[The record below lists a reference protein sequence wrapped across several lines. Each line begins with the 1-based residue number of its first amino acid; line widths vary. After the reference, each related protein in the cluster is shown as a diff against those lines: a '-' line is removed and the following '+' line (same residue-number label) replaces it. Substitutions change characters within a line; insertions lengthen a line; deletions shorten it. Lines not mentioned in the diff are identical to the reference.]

1 MNGKGGSFGPDLT
14 AIRDKLISREM
25 DRTGLLRE
33 IIEPSRLM
41 EEKYRTE
48 VIKTIDGRFFTGFLA
63 YEDDHIVRLITNVL
77 ESETV
82 EEVVKQTIAERRQLE
97 VSPMPE
103 ALVNTATSEDIL
115 DLLAYL
121 ASAGGLKPTL
131 KPNPPS
137 SR

>member
-1 MNGKGGSFGPDLT
+1 M
-14 AIRDKLISREM
+14 
-25 DRTGLLRE
+25 
-33 IIEPSRLM
+33 
-41 EEKYRTE
+41 
-48 VIKTIDGRFFTGFLA
+48 IKTIDGRFFTGFLA

-131 KPNPPS
+131 KPTPPS